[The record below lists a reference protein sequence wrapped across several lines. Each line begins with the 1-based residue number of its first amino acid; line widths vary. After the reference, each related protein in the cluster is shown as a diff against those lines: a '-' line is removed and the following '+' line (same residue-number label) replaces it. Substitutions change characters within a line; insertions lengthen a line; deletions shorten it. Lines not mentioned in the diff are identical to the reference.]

1 MKSKTTISLL
11 AVFFVAAVAVS
22 CTQQLSSG
30 ARGSDK
36 AVLDKQQSKRDPLLA
51 NEVNANVLRSFYSE
65 YGEITGANWFRSANG
80 YAVSFKQGDMSHTV
94 YYRLNGVMDAKL
106 ISYPGDRLP
115 APVRDI
121 VRSGY
126 FAYSIT
132 HVTEVHKN
140 NATAFYVKLEDVS
153 TIKMLKIVDGESE
166 LVENLQKR

>member
-11 AVFFVAAVAVS
+11 AVFFVAAIAVS

-30 ARGSDK
+30 TRAPDK
-36 AVLDKQQSKRDPLLA
+36 WVVDMQQSKHDPLLA
-51 NEVNANVLRSFYSE
+51 NEVNANVLRSFYAQ
-65 YGEITGANWFRSANG
+65 YGEVTGASWFRSANG

-94 YYRLNGVMDAKL
+94 YYRLNGVLDAKL
-106 ISYPGDRLP
+106 ISYSGDRLP
-115 APVRDI
+115 VPVRDV

-140 NATAFYVKLEDVS
+140 NATAFYVKLEDAS
-153 TIKMLKIVDGESE
+153 TIKTLKIVDGESE

>member
-11 AVFFVAAVAVS
+11 AVFFISVVAVS

-30 ARGSDK
+30 ARSSGK
-36 AVLDKQQSKRDPLLA
+36 AVVDLQQSKRDPLLA
-51 NEVNANVLRSFYSE
+51 NEVNANVLRSFYSQ
-65 YGEITGANWFRSANG
+65 YGEITAASWFRSANG
-80 YAVSFKQGDMSHTV
+80 YVVSFKQGDISHTV
-94 YYRLNGVMDAKL
+94 YYRLNGVLDAKL
-106 ISYPGDRLP
+106 ISYSGDRLP
-115 APVRDI
+115 SAVRDI

-140 NATAFYVKLEDVS
+140 SATAFYVKLEDAS
-153 TIKMLKIVDGESE
+153 TIKTLKIVDGESE